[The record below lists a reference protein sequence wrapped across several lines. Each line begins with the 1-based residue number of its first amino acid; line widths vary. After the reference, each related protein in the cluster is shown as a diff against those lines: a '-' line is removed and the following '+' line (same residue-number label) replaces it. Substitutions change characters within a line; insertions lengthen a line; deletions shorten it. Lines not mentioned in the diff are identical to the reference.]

1 MRKDLI
7 MENYQMLV
15 DENQANNQVLSE
27 NIQISM
33 NYRKSKLNANV
44 LVCGGDKKENSIY
57 MAQNNLMQM
66 PSNCSFVCTDTD
78 GELLRNYGQML
89 KDNGYLYVFT

>member
-27 NIQISM
+27 NIQIS
-33 NYRKSKLNANV
+33 
-44 LVCGGDKKENSIY
+44 II
-57 MAQNNLMQM
+57 
-66 PSNCSFVCTDTD
+66 F
-78 GELLRNYGQML
+78 
-89 KDNGYLYVFT
+89 